1 MECSWRVLA
10 AFLLPLLVI
19 LEKNLSEAGC
29 PFQNPFWFVEKP
41 DVVSVFDENG
51 DMVPNKIRIL
61 WGRMENFKCVDYFQ
75 VRQMATLKKQLRR
88 ITKSI
93 HPLGGIFPKAQSG
106 SNGGAN
112 G

>member
-1 MECSWRVLA
+1 MVSWHRLQAQARGVAMYSYSAYDVINMECSWRVLA

-19 LEKNLSEAGC
+19 LEKNLSQAGC

-75 VRQMATLKKQLRR
+75 VRQMAT
-88 ITKSI
+88 
-93 HPLGGIFPKAQSG
+93 
-106 SNGGAN
+106 
-112 G
+112 

>member
-88 ITKSI
+88 ITKST
-93 HPLGGIFPKAQSG
+93 H
-106 SNGGAN
+106 
-112 G
+112 